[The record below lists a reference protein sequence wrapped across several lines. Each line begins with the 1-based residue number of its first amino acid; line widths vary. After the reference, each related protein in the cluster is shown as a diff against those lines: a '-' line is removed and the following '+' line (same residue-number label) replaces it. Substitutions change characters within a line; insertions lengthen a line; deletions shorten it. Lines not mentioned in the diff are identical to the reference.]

1 MMPRVI
7 IHNSVSLDNA
17 LTGFDIDLG
26 VHYGALLTYK
36 PDAVLTGAD
45 TVLYGVEMF
54 LDEVPPEEERDL
66 TRPPAKPDDSRPIE
80 VIVDSRG
87 RLPNLLHIFRRSE
100 HVKDVLVLVSD
111 RTPEEYLD
119 YLEEREYPFIRCGSD
134 HVDLRAALEILRREY
149 GVSTVVSDSGS
160 LLSGVLIREKIAGEL
175 SLLVVPV
182 LAGTR
187 QKKLFESVETPVD
200 LTFNRSE
207 RLENGIMHL
216 MYTVQ

>member
-7 IHNSVSLDNA
+7 IHNSISLDNA
-17 LTGFDIDLG
+17 ITGFDIDLG
-26 VHYGALLTYK
+26 VHYGALLTYM

-45 TVLYGVEMF
+45 TVLYGVEKFM
-54 LDEVPPEEERDL
+54 DEVPPEEKRDL

-87 RLPNLLHIFRRSE
+87 RLRNLLHIFRRSD
-100 HVKDVLVLVSD
+100 HMKDVVVLVSD
-111 RTPEEYLD
+111 RTPDEYLD
-119 YLEEREYPFIRCGSD
+119 YLEERAYPFIRCGSS
-134 HVDLRAALEILRREY
+134 HVDLRAALEILRRKY

-160 LLSGVLIREKIAGEL
+160 LLNGVMIREKIAGEL

-182 LAGTR
+182 LVGTR
-187 QKKLFESVETPVD
+187 QKKLFDSVETAVE
-200 LTFNRSE
+200 LKLRQSE

-216 MYTVQ
+216 KYTIQ